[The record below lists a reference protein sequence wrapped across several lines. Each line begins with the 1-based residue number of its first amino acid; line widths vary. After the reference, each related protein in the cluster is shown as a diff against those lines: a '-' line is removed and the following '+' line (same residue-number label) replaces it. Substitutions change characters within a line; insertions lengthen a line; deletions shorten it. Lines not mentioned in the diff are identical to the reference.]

1 MSARVSIEDVERVAE
16 LANLDLAAE
25 EKPRMQRDLNAILE
39 YVAQLGELDTSHIEP
54 MAQVSDLLSHLPA
67 SVPDSGHGATL
78 RPDTI
83 RPSLNRTTVMQQAPE
98 TDGAFFKTPKVIE
111 R

>member
-1 MSARVSIEDVERVAE
+1 MSANVSMEDVERVAE
-16 LANLDLAAE
+16 LANLDLAAD

-39 YVAQLGELDTSHIEP
+39 YVAQLNELNTSGIEP
-54 MAQVSDLLSHLPA
+54 MAQVSDLLDVGA
-67 SVPDSGHGATL
+67 DSGHGVAL
-78 RPDTI
+78 RADGL
-83 RPSLNRTTVMQQAPE
+83 RPSLNRARVMEEAPD

>member
-1 MSARVSIEDVERVAE
+1 MSVSMEDVERVAE

-39 YVAQLGELDTSHIEP
+39 YVVQLNEIDTASVEP
-54 MAQVSDLLSHLPA
+54 LAQVSELLDA
-67 SVPDSGHGATL
+67 GVTRDGGDGAVL
-78 RPDTI
+78 RPDVQ
-83 RPSLNRTTVMQQAPE
+83 RPCLDRTRVMEEAPE
-98 TDGAFFKTPKVIE
+98 TDGTFFKVPKVIE

>member
-1 MSARVSIEDVERVAE
+1 MSANVTIEQVERVAE
-16 LANLDLAAE
+16 LANLDLAPE

-39 YVAQLGELDTSHIEP
+39 YVAQLGEIDTKGVEP
-54 MAQVSDLLSHLPA
+54 MAQVSDLLD
-67 SVPDSGHGATL
+67 SVVDAGHGAEL
-78 RPDTI
+78 RPDQLK
-83 RPSLNRTTVMQQAPE
+83 PSLDRAKIMREAPD

>member
-1 MSARVSIEDVERVAE
+1 MSTNVSLEEVERVAE
-16 LANLDLAAE
+16 LANLELTAE

-39 YVAQLGELDTSHIEP
+39 YVAQLSELDTSAVEP
-54 MAQVSDLLSHLPA
+54 MAQVADLLN
-67 SVPDSGHGATL
+67 SVVDDGHGSTL
-78 RPDTI
+78 RPDTLK
-83 RPSLNRTTVMQQAPE
+83 PSLDRSAVMAEAPE

>member
-1 MSARVSIEDVERVAE
+1 MSANVTIEQVERVAE
-16 LANLDLAAE
+16 LANLDLAPE

-39 YVAQLGELDTSHIEP
+39 YVAQLGEIDTKGVEP
-54 MAQVSDLLSHLPA
+54 MAQVSDLLD
-67 SVPDSGHGATL
+67 SVVDAGQGAEL
-78 RPDTI
+78 RPDQLK
-83 RPSLNRTTVMQQAPE
+83 PSLDRAKIMREAPD

>member
-1 MSARVSIEDVERVAE
+1 MSANVSMEDVERVAE
-16 LANLDLAAE
+16 LANLDLAAD

-39 YVAQLGELDTSHIEP
+39 YVAQLNELNTSGVEP
-54 MAQVSDLLSHLPA
+54 MAQVSELLSDLLDA
-67 SVPDSGHGATL
+67 GADSGHGVAL
-78 RPDTI
+78 RVDGL
-83 RPSLNRTTVMQQAPE
+83 RPSLSREQVMEEAPE

>member
-1 MSARVSIEDVERVAE
+1 MSTTVTMADVERVAE

-39 YVAQLGELDTSHIEP
+39 YMAQLNELNTTGIEP
-54 MAQVSDLLSHLPA
+54 MAQVSDLTDTGADTGHGVALRVDGLRASLPRA
-67 SVPDSGHGATL
+67 SV
-78 RPDTI
+78 
-83 RPSLNRTTVMQQAPE
+83 MEEAPE